1 MKEFINSQTGTR
13 MFVADDRET
22 QYRDAGHQLVERAAP
37 AKDPDDPPVETME
50 AKLGKEK
57 STDSEPAAR
66 SEPDAAQSPT
76 AKKRTAAPKRKAD
89 AKK

>member
-1 MKEFINSQTGTR
+1 MKEFINSLTGTR
-13 MFVADDRET
+13 MFVADER
-22 QYRDAGHQLVERAAP
+22 AGHQLVVRAAP